1 MTIYNQDGVRVDL
14 EELEAISVYLE
25 DKHCIT
31 MTLQEWFAITR
42 AIPADETV
50 KFDVFG

>member
-14 EELEAISVYLE
+14 EDQEAIAIYIE
-25 DKHCIT
+25 EKHCAT
-31 MTLQEWFAITR
+31 MTLEEWFAITR
-42 AIPADETV
+42 AIPTDETV